1 MQEIQKGLIV
11 RTISGH
17 DKNEIYLVAD
27 IKDNYVMLINGKS
40 RSIDNPKKKNI
51 KHIIKVGLSKELLDL
66 MNNNKLDNSIIINI
80 LKNYNL

>member
-17 DKNEIYLVAD
+17 DKNTIYLVSEV
-27 IKDNYVMLINGKS
+27 NNNFVLLTNGKN

-51 KHIIKVGLSKELLDL
+51 KHVVKVGLSKELLDL